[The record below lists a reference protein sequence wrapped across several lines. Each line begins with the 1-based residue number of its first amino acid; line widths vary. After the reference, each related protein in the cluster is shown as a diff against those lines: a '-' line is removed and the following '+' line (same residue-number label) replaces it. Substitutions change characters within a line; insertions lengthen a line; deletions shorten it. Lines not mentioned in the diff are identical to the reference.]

1 MGRENGKL
9 NALGHP
15 EQDPRWK
22 QFIENWR
29 GYLR

>member
-22 QFIENWR
+22 QFI
-29 GYLR
+29 